1 MTSLEKPLLQ
11 NKGKSFGHLYEE
23 LVLKNQQLK
32 KKNDHYQRINS
43 DEMDSEMLEEV

>member
-1 MTSLEKPLLQ
+1 MSNLEKPLLQ
-11 NKGKSFGHLYEE
+11 NKSKTFNQFYEE

-43 DEMDSEMLEEV
+43 D